1 MVALPPPPGVSPGF
15 EGKEPPRSRAPAI
28 RARGEDP
35 AEVLALLRQAD
46 YRTFAWDETP
56 LHDDAIL
63 ARPLVRFLA
72 VAGEGHCS
80 LRYDLLGDA

>member
-1 MVALPPPPGVSPGF
+1 MSNAARLAGERPPLVF
-15 EGKEPPRSRAPAI
+15 LELHVEMI

-35 AEVLALLRQAD
+35 AEVPALLWQAD
-46 YRTFAWDETP
+46 YRTFAWNDTP

-72 VAGEGHCS
+72 VAGKDMVRWDMTYWGM
-80 LRYDLLGDA
+80 RDAR

>member
-1 MVALPPPPGVSPGF
+1 MPNAARLAGERPPLVF
-15 EGKEPPRSRAPAI
+15 LELHVEMI

-35 AEVLALLRQAD
+35 AEVLALLWQAD
-46 YRTFAWDETP
+46 YRTFAWNDTP

-72 VAGEGHCS
+72 VAGKDMV
-80 LRYDLLGDA
+80 R